1 MRNIKEF
8 LKSDCTVLILF
19 ICGYLGIYSVLN
31 YLLSVNYVVG
41 AELMIPKEILS
52 GKNLYG
58 FCWNPFG
65 PLGYEFNALAYKLF
79 SPTLK
84 TAMLVGVFNLVLF
97 SYLTYKT
104 LKMFLPKAMS
114 FVVGAICGL
123 VLAFGHDGAS
133 FAIPVRFA
141 SIYAINM
148 FMFMMYFLLKS
159 TQKRE
164 FLPFSYFFAALCATT
179 MSEYFFLLLFL
190 IVIAEL
196 FVKQD
201 LWLRLKN
208 LVAYLIPLITLY
220 STVLLQ
226 GTKLKELATAFYFP
240 KVFSYNADF
249 CQEFLD
255 IRYYIIILVMLVL
268 PMILELFIK
277 SVKPLLKNN
286 LFKNK
291 IELIKKDEKFAK
303 IKKEISEI
311 GSNLK
316 TKIKTNF
323 ADFKFIFLKKGKILS
338 EWTKTNREKVLLC
351 ILNIAIFGLIS
362 LDYLWTLLIT
372 LPLIFLIEKTSQ
384 KLCFGICFYYIILYR
399 HAYIWIF
406 AVIGLVYAIEV
417 LKNNYKKL
425 WSLFALICIFVYFI
439 ISKISLKTLILNAYY
454 FALNKGYYPLEKLF
468 TDLYYAIINMVYYPI
483 INGIY
488 YPLERLVNKTYY
500 FVINH
505 GYYPLMKMIN
515 DGYYF
520 VRDNVLQLY
529 WLVADKADTYL
540 VLIEI
545 LSFAVVAYF
554 IEQNAKKFLKKSF
567 YVKEEGLCFIFLLF
581 AIIFSVLFISNKNIY
596 NSETYPIVLFV
607 IFIFALS
614 NNKIFKQ
621 LYLKES
627 LIVLMSIFLISTI
640 GARISSASSNTPKF
654 VTNVGAGTVWWDEEA
669 SNLYKEMV
677 EYIKVKKVWYLPD
690 GVAFNFLTESSPLES
705 FYIINKE
712 SYEKYISI
720 DYLLESIE
728 KNPMNY
734 IVFDYTKAD
743 NTICK
748 DYGNE
753 LCTFIYENYETEKI
767 FGEKDGKNIVILRK
781 K

>member
-104 LKMFLPKAMS
+104 LKMFLSKPLS

-159 TQKRE
+159 TQRRE
-164 FLPFSYFFAALCATT
+164 FLPFAYFFAALAATA

-208 LVAYLIPLITLY
+208 FVAYLVPLIMLY

-226 GTKLKELATAFYFP
+226 GTKLKELAKAFYFP
-240 KVFSYNADF
+240 KVFNYNADF

-255 IRYYIIILVMLVL
+255 IRYYIIILVMLVS
-268 PMILELFIK
+268 PMILELFVK
-277 SVKPLLKNN
+277 SVKHLLKNKS
-286 LFKNK
+286 FKNK

-311 GSNLK
+311 GNKLK
-316 TKIKTNF
+316 TKIKTKF
-323 ADFKFIFLKKGKILS
+323 ADFKLIFLKKEKILS
-338 EWTKTNREKVLLC
+338 EWTKTNRENVFLC

-384 KLCFGICFYYIILYR
+384 KVCFGICFYYIILYR

-468 TDLYYAIINMVYYPI
+468 TDLYYAIIN
-483 INGIY
+483 GIC
-488 YPLERLVNKTYY
+488 YPLERLCKQN
-500 FVINH
+500 
-505 GYYPLMKMIN
+505 
-515 DGYYF
+515 YYF

-529 WLVADKADTYL
+529 WLFADKADAYF

-545 LSFAVVAYF
+545 LSLAVVAYF
-554 IEQNAKKFLKKSF
+554 IERNAKKFLKKSF

-640 GARISSASSNTPKF
+640 GARISSANLNTPKF

-690 GVAFNFLTESSPLES
+690 GVVFNFLTESRPLES

-734 IVFDYTKAD
+734 IVLDYTKTD

-748 DYGNE
+748 NYGNE